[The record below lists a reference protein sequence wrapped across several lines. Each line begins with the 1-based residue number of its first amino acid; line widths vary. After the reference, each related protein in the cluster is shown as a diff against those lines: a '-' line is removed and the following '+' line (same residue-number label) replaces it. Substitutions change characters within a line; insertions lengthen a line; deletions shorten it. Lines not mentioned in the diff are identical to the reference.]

1 MGDERRR
8 IKATHVWCQSTAV
21 TCVQLQRAMGTRG
34 RLGAFK
40 PPLRSVKTESVAG
53 NKWEGRFEGCKW
65 WWKILIRHLH
75 QLAKLLVFPNVGV
88 FHGSVSLQLKVLTG
102 EASETFMEPTGW
114 WPEKVAHPCLDL
126 RWAIPYRRTKWKRK
140 REESEC
146 MRVSTGPASRGLW
159 CWSESLA
166 PPPLWGAH
174 SGYSGHLD
182 WLPIPPSTP
191 AAPGNV
197 HDGKFGQKIFFITLQ
212 HFLSPPTSR
221 QGPGFLFGA
230 GI

>member
-21 TCVQLQRAMGTRG
+21 TCVQLQRATGTRG

-75 QLAKLLVFPNVGV
+75 QLAQLLVFPNVGV

-114 WPEKVAHPCLDL
+114 
-126 RWAIPYRRTKWKRK
+126 
-140 REESEC
+140 
-146 MRVSTGPASRGLW
+146 
-159 CWSESLA
+159 
-166 PPPLWGAH
+166 
-174 SGYSGHLD
+174 
-182 WLPIPPSTP
+182 
-191 AAPGNV
+191 
-197 HDGKFGQKIFFITLQ
+197 
-212 HFLSPPTSR
+212 
-221 QGPGFLFGA
+221 
-230 GI
+230 